1 MATTAYGV
9 NHPLAVKTWRKK
21 LFLEALKQTYFS
33 RFMGNDD
40 RSIIQIFNEVQKGP
54 GDKVTFGLRM
64 QLTGNGVLG
73 DGTLEGNEEALTT
86 YNDAIL
92 INQLRHAVRS
102 DGKMSEQRVPFKI
115 REQARLG
122 LQDWW
127 ADRIDTAIF
136 NQLGGNT
143 AQADTRFTGGNA
155 TTAPSTNNIYYA
167 NGHASEAS
175 VASASASNIFKL
187 SFIDVAVEKA
197 KTLSP
202 LIRPVKVNGE
212 DKYVIFLHPYQVT
225 SLRQNT
231 ATGQW
236 LDIEKAAM
244 AGMNSKKSPIYTG
257 ALGEY
262 NGVVMHSSTRVP
274 TVTAGVYRSIFCG
287 AQAGAIA
294 FGQDS
299 APDKMTWV
307 EELFDYGNQ
316 LGVSAGMIFGAKKAV
331 FNSQDFGTIV
341 IATYAAAS

>member
-21 LFLEALKQTYFS
+21 LFLEALKETFLS
-33 RFMGNDD
+33 KFMGEND
-40 RSIIQIFNEVQKGP
+40 SSVIQILTEVNKGA
-54 GDKVTFGLRM
+54 GDKITYGLRM
-64 QLTGNGVLG
+64 QLTGAGVQG

-86 YNDAIL
+86 YSDSVT

-102 DGKMSEQRVPFKI
+102 DGRMTQQRVPFSI
-115 REQARLG
+115 REQARMG
-122 LQDWW
+122 LQDWY
-127 ADRIDTAIF
+127 ADRWDTSLF

-143 AQADTRFTGGNA
+143 GQADTKYTGNNA
-155 TTAPSTNNIYYA
+155 TIAPSSNNIYYA

-187 SFIDVAVEKA
+187 SFLDVAVEKA
-197 KTLSP
+197 KTLTP
-202 LIRPVKVNGE
+202 LIRPVKVKGE
-212 DKYVIFLHPYQVT
+212 NKYVAFLHPYQVT

-244 AGMNSKKSPIYTG
+244 AGMNSSKSPIYSG

-262 NGVVMHSSTRVP
+262 NGVIMHSSTRVP
-274 TVTAGVYRSIFCG
+274 TVTAGVYRCIVAG
-287 AQAGAIA
+287 AQAGVIA
-294 FGQDS
+294 FGQNN

-316 LGVSAGMIFGAKKAV
+316 LGVSAGSIFGCKKAV
-331 FNSQDFGTIV
+331 FNSQDFATIV